1 MTNGIAVSAYTP
13 SSWSFDYWKDK
24 TCSSGYQHG
33 TNSLGLVFGD
43 YFKGKLRA
51 SVWDEWSPRYK
62 LAVPE
67 QLVWWGEDD

>member
-1 MTNGIAVSAYTP
+1 MINGITVGVHNVRGLG
-13 SSWSFDYWKDK
+13 FDYWLDK
-24 TCSSGYQHG
+24 KCTSGYQHG